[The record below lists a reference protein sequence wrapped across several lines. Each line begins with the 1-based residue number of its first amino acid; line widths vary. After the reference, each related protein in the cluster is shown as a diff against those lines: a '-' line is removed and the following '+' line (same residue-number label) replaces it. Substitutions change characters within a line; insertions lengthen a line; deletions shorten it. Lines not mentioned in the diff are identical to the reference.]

1 MVTYSSFFN
10 RNDMELTIPYEYL
23 MVGTQ
28 VSGYMSK
35 ELLAA
40 FQGEVLGPK
49 DSDCGSIRT
58 LTVNLTNGNYKDY
71 LYRYVKTST
80 GLVMLTSENKDKFV
94 GKTVQMRSPMY
105 CIGYGKE
112 KCLCNKCA
120 GDYYYIL
127 EKPNIG
133 LSTSKCG
140 SSITQMN
147 LQKFHQNLVQTQQ
160 IDVNDMLI

>member
-1 MVTYSSFFN
+1 MRIQKKYC
-10 RNDMELTIPYEYL
+10 
-23 MVGTQ
+23 GTQ

-49 DSDCGSIRT
+49 DSDCGTLMSIKVK
-58 LTVNLTNGNYKDY
+58 LTDGNYKDY
-71 LYRYVKTST
+71 LYRYVKV
-80 GLVMLTSENKDKFV
+80 GKELVMLTSTNKTQFV
-94 GKTVQMRSPMY
+94 GKEVEMRSPMY
-105 CIGYGKE
+105 CIGVGKE

-127 EKPNIG
+127 GKPNIG
-133 LSTSKCG
+133 LSTSKCATTM
-140 SSITQMN
+140 TQLN
-147 LQKFHQNLVQTQQ
+147 LQKFHKNLVKTQQ

>member
-1 MVTYSSFFN
+1 
-10 RNDMELTIPYEYL
+10 

-58 LTVNLTNGNYKDY
+58 IEVKLTNDNYKDY
-71 LYRYVKTST
+71 LYRYVKTT
-80 GLVMLTSENKDKFV
+80 KGFIMTTNENKDKFI
-94 GKTVQMRSPMY
+94 GKTVHMRSPMY
-105 CIGYGKE
+105 CIGVGKE

-140 SSITQMN
+140 TTITQLN
-147 LQKFHQNLVQTQQ
+147 LSKFHQNLVKTRD
-160 IDVNDMLI
+160 IDIDDMLI